1 MNKKEYLY
9 KLSETLKSIPE
20 SEKQDILYD
29 YNEYFENGALEGRSE
44 EEISKSLGNP
54 EQVLESFDFEKPK
67 NVFSKKLVACSALVM
82 FNILFIIGPL
92 ACALLFLL
100 ILFTGSVAVTV
111 AGSMMVLEPVF
122 QLVIPHYFIFEPFVK
137 LLIPQFEIIPASGIV
152 YALVGIITAA
162 SGIATMVLS
171 AYFAKLFHNG
181 VLWYLKLNLDIV
193 NG

>member
-1 MNKKEYLY
+1 MNKEEYLY

-67 NVFSKKLVACSALVM
+67 NVFLKKIVACSALVM

-92 ACALLFLL
+92 ACVLLFLL

-122 QLVIPHYFIFEPFVK
+122 QLVVPHYFIFEPFVK
-137 LLIPQFEIIPASGIV
+137 LLIPQFEVIPASSIV
-152 YALVGIITAA
+152 YALVGMITAV

-171 AYFAKLFHNG
+171 VYITKLFHNG

>member
-1 MNKKEYLY
+1 MNKEEYLY

-20 SEKQDILYD
+20 SEKQDIIYD

-92 ACALLFLL
+92 ACVLLFLL
-100 ILFTGSVAVTV
+100 LLFTGSVAVTV

-162 SGIATMVLS
+162 SGIATMALS